1 MHNPGNKS
9 GLFSKVCLSIK
20 SCFCIPAGSFSE
32 SKICYYFAIISL
44 TPKTT
49 KRPQN
54 AIAKIIKYCPNAK
67 KKRPIKL

>member
-1 MHNPGNKS
+1 
-9 GLFSKVCLSIK
+9 VCLSIK

-49 KRPQN
+49 KHYQTPPERDCKDN
-54 AIAKIIKYCPNAK
+54 KILPKYN
-67 KKRPIKL
+67 KKRTYNFISP